1 MDDDVETTNLSQ
13 TEFSLLNTSSVNLF
27 PDPNSLSE
35 RARRLKVIILT
46 GCYLPYEHFQQL
58 LDFHQGK

>member
-13 TEFSLLNTSSVNLF
+13 TEFSLLNTCSVNLF

-35 RARRLKVIILT
+35 KARKPKVIHT
-46 GCYLPYEHFQQL
+46 HWVLPAL
-58 LDFHQGK
+58 RALSTAA